1 MDQSPARATT
11 LRPAAFRDG
20 LGERR
25 RMADASGNEK
35 LEVLCLRRE
44 LATADSFETAL
55 RDRVNRLTSFRS
67 TAIPRV
73 RAVERLNDPAS
84 TLVIVSEPIVGVRL
98 SDLLSTSHHH
108 ELSMGASAEWCLIKQ
123 LTAAVCTLHQHAPDI
138 AHGAIAPERI
148 VVTPQARV
156 VVVEHVLGDA
166 LERLRLSPEQY
177 WNELR
182 VACPPSGVAT
192 RLDQRADIT
201 QVGIA
206 ALSVILGRP
215 LQDNEYPAKIE
226 ELVAAAWARPHEHP
240 APGPRLRSWLARA
253 LQLDARHSFTSAIE
267 ANSELDKAIIES
279 GYILAPSDLEAFLAL
294 CQEAETAPKPAATV
308 GPKAVPKPAPASAP
322 APATTAAPT
331 PAASKPV
338 APAPAP
344 APQPVAKVVT
354 PPPAK
359 PAKAKEAALKIEVPK
374 LVKPKPVEA
383 PSPESEF
390 KAIEPVPP
398 EPVRMPVSFIS
409 MAPAI
414 LARNW
419 RLTAAAAV
427 LLLVLT
433 GGGWAA
439 SRFFDKPVETT
450 AAALA
455 PVAATP
461 TVDVTAPLPEAAPV
475 STPIAPLGPPPGYLE
490 VRSSP
495 PGAAVTIAG
504 LRRGVTPLTISDL
517 PPGRHTVLIESSAGS
532 TTRTITVESG
542 QTALLTAELQPAAVA
557 AAAVAAAGPA
567 TGNLLIVAPSAVD
580 IFENGRLLG
589 SSQSGRL
596 TLPVGAHQ
604 LEIVNQA
611 LGYRIVRSV
620 QVAAGPNPT
629 INLEFPKGTLA
640 LNAIPWAEVWVD
652 GERVG
657 ETPIGNLP
665 VSVGTHEV
673 VFRNPDLGEQRMTAT
688 VTLTAPTR
696 LSVDLRK
703 R

>member
-44 LATADSFETAL
+44 LATVDSFETAL

-67 TAIPRV
+67 TAIARV

-84 TLVIVSEPIVGVRL
+84 TLVVVSEPIIGVRL
-98 SDLLSTSHHH
+98 SDLLTTSHHH

-123 LTAAVCTLHQHAPDI
+123 LTAAVCTLHQHGPDI

-148 VVTPQARV
+148 VITSQARV
-156 VVVEHVLGDA
+156 VVVEHVLGNA
-166 LERLRLSPEQY
+166 LERLRLSKEQY

-201 QVGIA
+201 QVGVA
-206 ALSVILGRP
+206 ALAVILGRP

-253 LQLDARHSFTSAIE
+253 LQLDAGHSFTSAIE
-267 ANSELDKAIIES
+267 ANGELDKAIIES

-308 GPKAVPKPAPASAP
+308 GPKPVPKPAAASVP
-322 APATTAAPT
+322 APPPAAAAPPK
-331 PAASKPV
+331 PAASKP
-338 APAPAP
+338 APAQAP
-344 APQPVAKVVT
+344 APQPVAKVAT
-354 PPPAK
+354 PAPAK
-359 PAKAKEAALKIEVPK
+359 PAKAKEPAVKVEAPK

-383 PSPESEF
+383 PSPEPEL
-390 KAIEPVPP
+390 KEIEPVPP
-398 EPVRMPVSFIS
+398 EPARMPVGFLSV
-409 MAPAI
+409 ALAI
-414 LARNW
+414 PARNW

-450 AAALA
+450 
-455 PVAATP
+455 VAAP
-461 TVDVTAPLPEAAPV
+461 APIVAAPAVDVPAPAPEAAPV
-475 STPIAPLGPPPGYLE
+475 STPIAPLGPPPGHLE
-490 VRSSP
+490 VRSNP

-504 LRRGVTPLTISDL
+504 LRRGVTPLTIFDL
-517 PPGRHTVLIESSAGS
+517 VPGRHTVLIESSVGS
-532 TTRTITVESG
+532 TTRNVTVESG
-542 QTALLTAELQPAAVA
+542 QTVLVTAELQPAAVA
-557 AAAVAAAGPA
+557 APAAAA
-567 TGNLLIVAPSAVD
+567 TGSVLIVAPSAVD
-580 IFENGRLLG
+580 IFESGRLLG

-596 TLPVGAHQ
+596 TLPVGTHQ
-604 LEIVNQA
+604 LELVNQA
-611 LGYRIVRSV
+611 LGYRTVRSL
-620 QVAAGPNPT
+620 QVTAGTNPT

-652 GERVG
+652 GEKVG

-665 VSVGTHEV
+665 VALGNHEV

>member
-1 MDQSPARATT
+1 MDQSPATP

-44 LATADSFETAL
+44 LTTADSFETAL

-67 TAIPRV
+67 TAIARV
-73 RAVERLNDPAS
+73 RTVERLNDPAS
-84 TLVIVSEPIVGVRL
+84 TLVVVSEPIVGVRL
-98 SDLLSTSHHH
+98 SDLLNTSHHH

-166 LERLRLSPEQY
+166 LERLRLSPERY

-201 QVGIA
+201 QVGVA

-267 ANSELDKAIIES
+267 ANGELDKAIIES

-308 GPKAVPKPAPASAP
+308 GPKPVPKPAPASVTAP
-322 APATTAAPT
+322 PPAAA
-331 PAASKPV
+331 AASKPV

-354 PPPAK
+354 PAPAK
-359 PAKAKEAALKIEVPK
+359 PAKAKEAAVKVEAPK
-374 LVKPKPVEA
+374 LVKPKPLKA
-383 PSPESEF
+383 SSPEPEV
-390 KAIEPVPP
+390 KEIEPLPP
-398 EPVRMPVSFIS
+398 QPARMPVGFLSV
-409 MAPAI
+409 ALATP
-414 LARNW
+414 ARNW

-439 SRFFDKPVETT
+439 SRFFDKPVET
-450 AAALA
+450 A
-455 PVAATP
+455 VAAPAPIVAEP
-461 TVDVTAPLPEAAPV
+461 TVDVTAPAPEAAPV
-475 STPIAPLGPPPGYLE
+475 STPIAPLGPPPGHLE
-490 VRSSP
+490 VRSNP

-504 LRRGVTPLTISDL
+504 LRRGVTPLTIFDL
-517 PPGRHTVLIESSAGS
+517 PPGRHTVLIESSVGS
-532 TTRTITVESG
+532 TTRPVTVESG

-557 AAAVAAAGPA
+557 APAAAAIGSF
-567 TGNLLIVAPSAVD
+567 LIVAPSAVD

-596 TLPVGAHQ
+596 TLPVGTHQ

-611 LGYRIVRSV
+611 LGYRIVRTV
-620 QVAAGPNPT
+620 QVTAGPNPA

-665 VSVGTHEV
+665 VSVGNHEV